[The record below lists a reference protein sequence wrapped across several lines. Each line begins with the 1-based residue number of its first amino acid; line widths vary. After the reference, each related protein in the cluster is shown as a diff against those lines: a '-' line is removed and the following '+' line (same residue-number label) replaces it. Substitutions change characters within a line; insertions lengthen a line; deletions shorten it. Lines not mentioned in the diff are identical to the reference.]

1 VVLSILYY
9 YTKKYFFSAK
19 NPNKS
24 VGKSKEEAQRE
35 KRLELEKKLID
46 VSGQLSGNTTVKDM
60 KARGKK
66 GKQII

>member
-1 VVLSILYY
+1 M
-9 YTKKYFFSAK
+9 
-19 NPNKS
+19 
-24 VGKSKEEAQRE
+24 GKSKEEAQRE